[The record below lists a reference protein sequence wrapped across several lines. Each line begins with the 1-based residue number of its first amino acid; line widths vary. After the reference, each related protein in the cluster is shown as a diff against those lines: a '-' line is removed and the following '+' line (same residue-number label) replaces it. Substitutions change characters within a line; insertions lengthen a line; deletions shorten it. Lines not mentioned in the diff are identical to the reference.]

1 MKKQQKILIVV
12 AIVALLVVSCFAFAA
27 CGKKYV
33 QQKDTAVYFTVDKD
47 VMANVDGK
55 TLQDYM
61 DALVKKDQ
69 LTYSGDSTAYGLMI
83 NTVNDIKADANK
95 GEYWFIYSDDEE
107 NTTTEWA
114 PAIEF
119 EGKTYKS
126 TTLGA
131 SSLPIKIGCTYVLM
145 MSVSTY

>member
-95 GEYWFIYSDDEE
+95 GEYWFLYSDDDEYSNGDWGTYE
-107 NTTTEWA
+107 LN
-114 PAIEF
+114 
-119 EGKTYKS
+119 GKTYKS

>member
-12 AIVALLVVSCFAFAA
+12 AIVALLAVSCFAFAA

-69 LTYSGDSTAYGLMI
+69 LTYSGESTAYGLMI
-83 NTVNDIKADANK
+83 DTVNDIKADASK
-95 GEYWFIYSDDEE
+95 GEYWFLYSDDDEYS
-107 NTTTEWA
+107 NGDWGTYDLN
-114 PAIEF
+114 
-119 EGKTYKS
+119 GKTYKS

>member
-12 AIVALLVVSCFAFAA
+12 AIVALLVVSCFAFSA

-61 DALVKKDQ
+61 DALVEKKQ
-69 LTYSGDSTAYGLMI
+69 LTYAGKESEFGIMLTS
-83 NTVNDIKADANK
+83 VNDLKADANK

-119 EGKTYKS
+119 EGKKYMS
-126 TTLGA
+126 TKYGIKDMPIKEGA
-131 SSLPIKIGCTYVLM
+131 SYLFMISSY
-145 MSVSTY
+145 

>member
-61 DALVKKDQ
+61 DALVKKGQ

-83 NTVNDIKADANK
+83 NTVNDIKADASK
-95 GEYWFIYSDDEE
+95 GEYWFLYSDDDEYSNGDWGTYE
-107 NTTTEWA
+107 LN
-114 PAIEF
+114 
-119 EGKTYKS
+119 GKTYKS

>member
-1 MKKQQKILIVV
+1 MIVV

-95 GEYWFIYSDDEE
+95 GEYWFLYSDDDEYSNGDWGTYE
-107 NTTTEWA
+107 LN
-114 PAIEF
+114 
-119 EGKTYKS
+119 GKTYKS

>member
-12 AIVALLVVSCFAFAA
+12 AIVALLAVSCFAFAA

-95 GEYWFIYSDDEE
+95 GEYWFLYSDDDEYSNGDWGTYE
-107 NTTTEWA
+107 LN
-114 PAIEF
+114 
-119 EGKTYKS
+119 GKTYKS

>member
-61 DALVKKDQ
+61 DALVEKKQ
-69 LTYSGDSTAYGLMI
+69 LTYAGKESAYGLML
-83 NTVNDIKADANK
+83 NSVNDIKADENK
-95 GEYWFIYSDDEE
+95 HEYWFLYSDDDEYS
-107 NTTTEWA
+107 NGEWTCDLN
-114 PAIEF
+114 
-119 EGKTYKS
+119 GKTYKS
-126 TTLGA
+126 ATLGV

>member
-12 AIVALLVVSCFAFAA
+12 AIVALLAVSCFAFAA

-69 LTYSGDSTAYGLMI
+69 LTYSGDSTAYDLMI

-95 GEYWFIYSDDEE
+95 GEYWFLYSDDDEYS
-107 NTTTEWA
+107 NGDWGTYDLN
-114 PAIEF
+114 
-119 EGKTYKS
+119 GKTYKS

>member
-83 NTVNDIKADANK
+83 NTVNDIKADASK
-95 GEYWFIYSDDEE
+95 GEYWFLYSDDDEYS
-107 NTTTEWA
+107 NGDWGTYDLN
-114 PAIEF
+114 
-119 EGKTYKS
+119 GKTYKS